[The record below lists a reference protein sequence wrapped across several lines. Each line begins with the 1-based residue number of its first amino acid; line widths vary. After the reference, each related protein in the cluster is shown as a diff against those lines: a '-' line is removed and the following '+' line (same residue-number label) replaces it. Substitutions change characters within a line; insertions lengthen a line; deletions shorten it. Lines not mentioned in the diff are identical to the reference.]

1 MVLFIAHINKSKSV
15 RGDSPRIIKP
25 TVRGTLGAKRSQKT
39 TGRIENLNSVVVT
52 IRDDVLPDPVH
63 RYPGEAIE
71 FTLAAAVRSELLHE
85 VPVAVEY
92 LCNDSIVL
100 HPPKYHRCFFKIYI
114 YIYLDYLNTMV
125 RAVGHYDGVVRANR
139 EASGPSKAS
148 GFAPPHPELEQLPP
162 LQQVVTPPPIA
173 VAFQYPFLNNPSSF
187 FLFLFKNFLP
197 LIVIYISCIIRVY
210 IHYFLL
216 NNDQV

>member
-92 LCNDSIVL
+92 LCVTISSYYIDENIVVL
-100 HPPKYHRCFFKIYI
+100 SKNI

-125 RAVGHYDGVVRANR
+125 RTVGHYDGVVRANR

-173 VAFQYPFLNNPSSF
+173 VAFQY
-187 FLFLFKNFLP
+187 
-197 LIVIYISCIIRVY
+197 
-210 IHYFLL
+210 
-216 NNDQV
+216 

>member
-1 MVLFIAHINKSKSV
+1 MVLFIAHINKSKSIG
-15 RGDSPRIIKP
+15 GDSPRIIKP
-25 TVRGTLGAKRSQKT
+25 TVCGTLGAKRSQKT

-52 IRDDVLPDPVH
+52 IRYDVLPDPVH
-63 RYPGEAIE
+63 RYPGQAIE

-85 VPVAVEY
+85 VPITVEH
-92 LCNDSIVL
+92 LCQFRYNFKMRLSFARR
-100 HPPKYHRCFFKIYI
+100 YSFKIYI
-114 YIYLDYLNTMV
+114 NLNYLNTMV

-173 VAFQYPFLNNPSSF
+173 VYISNNPYLMVIVKISYIYIYFLNTTK
-187 FLFLFKNFLP
+187 FKLT
-197 LIVIYISCIIRVY
+197 
-210 IHYFLL
+210 
-216 NNDQV
+216 